1 MLGLIFF
8 FIFSFNSEKSDT
20 TLILFS
26 ETKWGEW
33 NCQECSNSCG
43 GGARVCTRECEN
55 GEAGDPGCEGSST
68 ESESCNE
75 QDCPGKKLS

>member
-8 FIFSFNSEKSDT
+8 VFSFNSENSDE
-20 TLILFS
+20 TLIFFL

-43 GGARVCTRECEN
+43 GGTQVCTRVCEN

-68 ESESCNE
+68 KSESCNE
-75 QDCPGKKLS
+75 QDCPGKKLF